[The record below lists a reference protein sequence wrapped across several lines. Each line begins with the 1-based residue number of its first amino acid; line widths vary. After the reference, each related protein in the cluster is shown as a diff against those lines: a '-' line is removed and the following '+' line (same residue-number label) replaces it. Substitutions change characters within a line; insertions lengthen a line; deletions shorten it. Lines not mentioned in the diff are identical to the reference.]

1 MNRVISFLI
10 AGLFFAVFNVSTVAA
25 QAPQEDCAAAPT
37 PALAAECWDR
47 QAPGAI
53 PGAGD
58 AAAVVPG
65 VSGAATTG
73 SDDVVCGGLA
83 GKLLETNC
91 LRDVLDGSEFDV
103 RTENQKKKGKRGNY
117 GCGNSDRATHTA
129 CLRAIL
135 HSNDNT
141 LAPGTN

>member
-1 MNRVISFLI
+1 M
-10 AGLFFAVFNVSTVAA
+10 
-25 QAPQEDCAAAPT
+25 
-37 PALAAECWDR
+37 
-47 QAPGAI
+47 
-53 PGAGD
+53 
-58 AAAVVPG
+58 VPG
-65 VSGAATTG
+65 VSGAAITG

-91 LRDVLDGSEFDV
+91 LRDVLDGSEFDA
-103 RTENQKKKGKRGNY
+103 RTDKQKKNGKRGNY
-117 GCGNSDRATHTA
+117 GCGNSDRATHTS